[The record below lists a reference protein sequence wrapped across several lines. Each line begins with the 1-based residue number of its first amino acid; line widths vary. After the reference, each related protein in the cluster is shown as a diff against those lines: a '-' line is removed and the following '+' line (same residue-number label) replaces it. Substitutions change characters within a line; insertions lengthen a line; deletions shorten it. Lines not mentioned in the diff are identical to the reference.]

1 MSSISKAYI
10 DKDKEKDKK
19 DKRPGLAESIKDP
32 EFKRS
37 FKRIMALIF
46 KLFPV
51 RATIVTITYMISV
64 VANLTPAIF
73 MQKAL
78 MVIDATWK
86 TGDWAAAQGPITTIA
101 IQTAAVLLTGAIC
114 QFIYSQILITLTQGT
129 ARYIRNEMF
138 EKMERLPI
146 SYFDNHQF
154 GDIMSHYTNDVDAL
168 RMFIGSGILT
178 FFSGVFGVVGT
189 VCVMFY
195 YSVWLTL
202 IELGSSVIIFATVGF
217 LGSRTARYYKAQQ
230 KQIGVVEGFIE
241 EIMSGLKTVKVF
253 THEPIIQDEFDD
265 LNRELFYVSRSAARC
280 MGVLPPAL
288 FNIGNIIYVIIA
300 ICGSSFIYYN
310 VPNLSISGLGF
321 SIATVVPFLNMT
333 KSLTGNIGALSRG
346 INPILKGVAGVQRVF
361 ELMDEKPEAD
371 KGDVTLLACHSDDC
385 DRRSWKWEIPEKDN
399 ENTFIPVRGD
409 IQLENVVFGYK
420 SDQPVLKGVSVH
432 AHPGQKV
439 AFVGATG
446 AGKTTITNLLNRFY
460 DIESGSIKYDSID
473 IKDMKKDSL
482 RKSLGMV
489 LQDTSLF
496 NDTVLENIRFGN
508 PAATDEDCIAAAKLS
523 GADDFVEHLPRGYQ
537 TMIQSDGSNFSQ
549 GQRQLL
555 SIARAAV
562 ANPPVMILDEATSS
576 IDTRTENLVQMG
588 MDNLM
593 KGRTTFVIAHRL
605 STVRNADLICVLD
618 HGKIIEMGTHNEL
631 IQKHDT
637 YYQLYT
643 GAFELE

>member
-1 MSSISKAYI
+1 MSSISKAYV
-10 DKDKEKDKK
+10 KKEDTNSK
-19 DKRPGLAESIKDP
+19 KRPSFAESVKNP
-32 EFKRS
+32 EFRQA
-37 FKRIMALIF
+37 FKRIIAIIF
-46 KLFPV
+46 KLYPV
-51 RATIVTITYMISV
+51 RTTVVVITYMTSV
-64 VANLTPAIF
+64 IANITPAIF

-78 MVIDATWK
+78 MVIEQTWRS
-86 TGDWAAAQGPITTIA
+86 GDWALAQGPITTIA

-146 SYFDNHQF
+146 SYFDTNQF
-154 GDIMSHYTNDVDAL
+154 GDIMSHYTNDVDSL

-178 FFSGVFGVVGT
+178 FFSGVFGVIGT
-189 VCVMFY
+189 LCVMFY

-202 IELGSSVIIFATVGF
+202 IELVSSIVIFATVGF
-217 LGSRTARYYKAQQ
+217 LGAKTARYYKAQQ

-241 EIMSGLKTVKVF
+241 EVMSGLKTVKVF
-253 THEPIIQDEFDD
+253 TYEPIIQDEFDQLNED
-265 LNRELFYVSRSAARC
+265 LFHVSRSANRC
-280 MGVLPPAL
+280 MGILPPAL
-288 FNIGNIIYVIIA
+288 FNLGNIIYVIIA
-300 ICGSSFIYYN
+300 VCGSSFIFYN

-333 KSLTGNIGALSRG
+333 KSFTGYIGSLSRG
-346 INPILKGVAGVQRVF
+346 VNPILKGVAGAQRVF
-361 ELMDEKPEAD
+361 ELMDEKPESD
-371 KGDVTLLACHSDDC
+371 TGKVLLLACHSDEC
-385 DRRSWKWEIPEKDN
+385 DNRSWKWECPHTDLKP
-399 ENTFIPVRGD
+399 TYIPVRGD
-409 IQLENVVFGYK
+409 IVLDDVVFGYK
-420 SDQPVLKGVSVH
+420 KDQPVLKGVSLH
-432 AHPGQKV
+432 AKPGQKV

-460 DIESGSIKYDSID
+460 DIDSGSIKYDTID
-473 IKDMKKDSL
+473 IQDMKKDSL

-496 NDTVLENIRFGN
+496 SDTVLENIRFGN
-508 PAATDEDCIAAAKLS
+508 PDASDDECIAAAKLS
-523 GADDFVEHLPRGYQ
+523 GADDFIELLPHGYHTQ
-537 TMIQSDGSNFSQ
+537 IKSDGSNFSQ

-576 IDTRTENLVQMG
+576 IDTRTESLVQMG

-618 HGKIIEMGTHNEL
+618 HGQIIEMGTHNEL
-631 IQKHDT
+631 IQKHGT